1 MVIIDEI
8 LANMMVFGI
17 YLTWDGMV
25 QIIRLARKLPTGEVS
40 ALKSDAVGE
49 QEEALDENDLT

>member
-1 MVIIDEI
+1 M
-8 LANMMVFGI
+8 A
-17 YLTWDGMV
+17 

-40 ALKSDAVGE
+40 ALKTDAGGE